1 MLSLNEIKLLEN
13 IFQTISNVKVEIR
26 PIFKNGI
33 QKTGV
38 IFNTGNE
45 NLQPC
50 VYVEDY
56 QYTDFVDLAKQ
67 MLTDIANA
75 STAPD
80 TTDIEKL
87 SNWEWA
93 KHRLQLCV
101 SPQTSEPIVK
111 KNYLD
116 LQEYVRVI
124 ISDKDGVASAKVTP
138 QLLKQWGVTES
149 ELFYYAHKLC
159 IHETRIGS
167 MFDMLMGKEMLSLSE
182 FSKENASEMITVVN
196 KQKVNGA
203 GILACKDAISDIA
216 EKLEQDLYI
225 LPSSIHEILLV
236 PVEIA
241 TREGLEE
248 MSNMVRE
255 VNIQEV
261 KPEEALSNHAYVYS
275 RTTGEF
281 FW

>member
-1 MLSLNEIKLLEN
+1 MLSTTEIKKLED
-13 IFQTISNVKVEIR
+13 IFKTISNAKVEIR

-38 IFNTGNE
+38 IFNTGND

-56 QYTDFVDLAKQ
+56 QYTDFMDLAKQ

-75 STAPD
+75 STVPD
-80 TTDIEKL
+80 TTDIKNL

-93 KHRLQLCV
+93 KHHLQLCV

-124 ISDKDGVASAKVTP
+124 VSDKDGVASAKVTP
-138 QLLKQWGVTES
+138 LLLKEWGITET

-167 MFDMLMGKEMLSLSE
+167 VFDTMMGKELLPLSE
-182 FSKENASEMITVVN
+182 FSKEDADAMISVKN
-196 KQKVNGA
+196 KQSVN
-203 GILACKDAISDIA
+203 
-216 EKLEQDLYI
+216 
-225 LPSSIHEILLV
+225 
-236 PVEIA
+236 
-241 TREGLEE
+241 T
-248 MSNMVRE
+248 
-255 VNIQEV
+255 
-261 KPEEALSNHAYVYS
+261 
-275 RTTGEF
+275 
-281 FW
+281 